1 MATEFTIPNL
11 GDGIKGGDVLNVL
24 VKVGDTVARD
34 QNVLELETDKATIEV
49 PSSVAGKVAE
59 VKVKS
64 GDKVAVGQVVL
75 VVEDA
80 AGAQPAAPA
89 APAEGQAAPPPAAK
103 PEAEAKAK
111 PEADANAK
119 AKAAEAGPAAEST
132 PAADAKP
139 AAAAPAS
146 GDGGTTTFD
155 IPNLGDGIKGGDVL
169 NVLVKVGDVVAKD
182 QAVVELETD
191 KATIEVPSSVAG
203 TVTEVK
209 IKKGDKVAVG
219 QAVLTLTGGG
229 AAPAA
234 PAAQPAAPATVSAER
249 VASLDVAPEAQGA
262 SPATPPPSFGGKPS
276 GSPAKPG
283 GPAEVV
289 DFARGAR
296 PAAAAPAAPPAVDT
310 RPPAAAAP
318 SVRRLARQLG
328 LDIHAVSGTGPGGR
342 ISSEDVLAH
351 AKQVITSRPAGGG
364 ALPAVALPDFA
375 KWGPIER
382 QSMRAIRR
390 KTAEH
395 MVTSWTTIPHVT
407 QHEKADVT
415 ELEALRQKFGKT
427 LEAQSKAKLTVTA
440 VALKVAGAAL
450 KAFPQVNASVDMAG
464 EAVILKQYVHVG
476 VAVDTDRG
484 LLVPVIRDV
493 DRKSIL
499 ELAAELGQ
507 LAEKARAGKLTLD
520 EMQGGCFTITNLGG
534 FGGTAFTPI
543 VNQPEAAIL
552 GMSRS
557 RMEPVWQDGQF
568 VPRLMLPLSLSYDH
582 RIVDGAD
589 GIRFL
594 RYIVDRLE
602 HPFLLSL

>member
-1 MATEFTIPNL
+1 MATEFKIPNL

-24 VKVGDTVARD
+24 VKVGDSVAKD
-34 QNVLELETDKATIEV
+34 QGVLELETDKATIEV
-49 PSSVAGKVAE
+49 PSSVAGTVSE
-59 VKVKS
+59 IKVKS
-64 GDKVAVGQVVL
+64 GDKVTVGQVVL
-75 VVEDA
+75 TLTEGASSA
-80 AGAQPAAPA
+80 AASAPSPSQPAAQAPPAPAAPA
-89 APAEGQAAPPPAAK
+89 APA
-103 PEAEAKAK
+103 
-111 PEADANAK
+111 
-119 AKAAEAGPAAEST
+119 AG
-132 PAADAKP
+132 
-139 AAAAPAS
+139 S
-146 GDGGTTTFD
+146 GEPVTFN

-169 NVLVKVGDVVAKD
+169 NVLVKVGDAVAKD
-182 QAVVELETD
+182 QGVVELETD

-209 IKKGDKVAVG
+209 IKKGDKVTVG
-219 QAVLTLTGGG
+219 QPILVLQGGQAG
-229 AAPAA
+229 TAPAPAAASA
-234 PAAQPAAPATVSAER
+234 PAAQPAEAAPA
-249 VASLDVAPEAQGA
+249 APN
-262 SPATPPPSFGGKPS
+262 FG
-276 GSPAKPG
+276 AKPAAKAG

-289 DFARGAR
+289 DISRGAR
-296 PAAAAPAAPPAVDT
+296 PAAAAATAPAMPPAVDT
-310 RPPAAAAP
+310 RPPAPAAP

-328 LDIHAVSGTGPGGR
+328 LDIHAVTGTGPSGR
-342 ISSEDVLAH
+342 ISAEDVMAH
-351 AKQVITSRPAGGG
+351 AKQVITSRPSGGGG
-364 ALPAVALPDFA
+364 ALPAVILPDFS
-375 KWGPIER
+375 KWGAIDR
-382 QSMRAIRR
+382 QPMRAIRR

-395 MVTSWTTIPHVT
+395 MVTSWTSVPHVT

-415 ELEALRQKFGKT
+415 DLEAVRQKFGKT

-440 VALKVAGAAL
+440 VALKVSAEAL
-450 KAFPQVNASVDMAG
+450 KAFPGVNASVDMAG
-464 EAVILKQYVHVG
+464 EAVIYKKYVHIG

-507 LAEKARAGKLTLD
+507 LAEKARAGKLSLD

-534 FGGTAFTPI
+534 LGGTAFTPI

-602 HPFLLSL
+602 HPFLLAL

>member
-1 MATEFTIPNL
+1 MPTEFKIPNL

-24 VKVGDTVARD
+24 VKVGDTVAVE
-34 QNVLELETDKATIEV
+34 QGVVELETDKATIEV
-49 PSSVAGKVAE
+49 PSSIAGTVAE
-59 VKVKS
+59 IKVKS
-64 GDKVAVGQVVL
+64 GDKVTVGQVVL
-75 VVEDA
+75 TLNESA
-80 AGAQPAAPA
+80 ASSQGAAAPSPSQAAAPA
-89 APAEGQAAPPPAAK
+89 APATPPASAPPASPSAPAPAPAAPPA
-103 PEAEAKAK
+103 
-111 PEADANAK
+111 
-119 AKAAEAGPAAEST
+119 
-132 PAADAKP
+132 P
-139 AAAAPAS
+139 AAAAPAAPPS
-146 GDGGTTTFD
+146 AGESQTFN

-169 NVLVKVGDVVAKD
+169 NVLVKVGDTVAKD

-191 KATIEVPSSVAG
+191 KATIEVPSSIAG
-203 TVTEVK
+203 TVTEIK
-209 IKKGDKVAVG
+209 MKKGDKVTIG
-219 QAVLTLTGGG
+219 QAVLVLTGG

-234 PAAQPAAPATVSAER
+234 AAPPASAPDAQTAPAASA
-249 VASLDVAPEAQGA
+249 
-262 SPATPPPSFGGKPS
+262 PSFGGKPTAA
-276 GSPAKPG
+276 GAKSG

-289 DFARGAR
+289 DFNRGAR
-296 PAAAAPAAPPAVDT
+296 QAPAVAAAPAAPPAVDT
-310 RPPAAAAP
+310 RPAAPAAP

-328 LDIHAVSGTGPGGR
+328 LDIHGVSGSGPGGR
-342 ISSEDVLAH
+342 ISADDVLAH
-351 AKQVITSRPAGGG
+351 AKQVITTPAAGGG
-364 ALPAVALPDFA
+364 AAPAIVLPDFS

-382 QSMRAIRR
+382 QPMRAIRR

-395 MVTSWTTIPHVT
+395 MVASWTSVPHVT

-415 ELEALRQKFGKT
+415 DLEALRQKFGKG
-427 LEAQSKAKLTVTA
+427 LEAQTKGKLTVTA
-440 VALKVAGAAL
+440 VALKVAAAAL

-464 EAVILKQYVHVG
+464 EAVVLKQYVHIG

-493 DRKSIL
+493 DKKGVL
-499 ELAAELGQ
+499 ELAVELGA
-507 LAEKARAGKLTLD
+507 LAEKARTGKLSLD

-534 FGGTAFTPI
+534 IGGTSFTPI
-543 VNQPEAAIL
+543 VNRPEAAIL

-602 HPFLLSL
+602 HPFLLALQ